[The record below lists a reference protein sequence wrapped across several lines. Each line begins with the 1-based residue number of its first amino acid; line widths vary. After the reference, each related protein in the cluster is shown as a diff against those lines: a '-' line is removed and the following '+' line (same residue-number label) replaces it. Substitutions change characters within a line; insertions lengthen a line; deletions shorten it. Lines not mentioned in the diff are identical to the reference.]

1 MAEPEANDRIGV
13 EVAYADPQR
22 QILRKVELPSG
33 ATAADAIAVSKL
45 AEEVSG
51 IDTMKLG
58 IFSKPVSAQTVLR
71 DGDRVEI
78 YRPLKADP
86 KESRR
91 RRAERR

>member
-1 MAEPEANDRIGV
+1 MADTIVV
-13 EVAYADPQR
+13 EVAYAEPQR

-45 AEEVSG
+45 AEEVPG
-51 IDTMKLG
+51 IEAMKLG
-58 IFSKPVSAQTVLR
+58 VFSKPISAQTVLR

-78 YRPLKADP
+78 YRSLKADP